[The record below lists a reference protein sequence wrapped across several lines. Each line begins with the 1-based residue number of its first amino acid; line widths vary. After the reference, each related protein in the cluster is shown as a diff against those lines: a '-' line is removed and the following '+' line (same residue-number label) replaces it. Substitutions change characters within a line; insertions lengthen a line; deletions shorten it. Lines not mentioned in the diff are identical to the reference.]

1 MVKKT
6 LFSVIW
12 AASVHLCTAK
22 MRNMTKNQQW
32 KIYSDPLLK
41 HQYNTL
47 LQVLLSE
54 SEAKTQKYYE
64 QNVVPKVEVL
74 LQKNTLSE

>member
-1 MVKKT
+1 MLT
-6 LFSVIW
+6 
-12 AASVHLCTAK
+12 
-22 MRNMTKNQQW
+22 MTKKQQW

-54 SEAKTQKYYE
+54 SEVKTQKYYE
-64 QNVVPKVEVL
+64 QNVVPEVEALL
-74 LQKNTLSE
+74 LQKKALSE